1 MGASC
6 KGVLPLC
13 HTCSPSKLDRGNIVI
28 PQSAKIGLMST
39 FSRFLPFLRPYLARM
54 ALAGLLVMGVAAI
67 NLALL
72 RLAGSL
78 WDIITVQ
85 HDQNRMTD
93 MITIFLGLVILQGL
107 CSMGHSYLT
116 AWISQRIIADFR
128 RHLFAHLHTLSVSF
142 FARRRTGEL
151 LSRLMN
157 DVTVIQS
164 VVTETPI
171 DSAKQLVTFV
181 GGITFLLMMNWRL
194 CLLIL
199 ILLPLLVLVAKLF
212 GRKLKSLSTSIQDHT
227 AGMSTLIEE
236 VISGIRIVKSFVQT
250 QREETRFATQV
261 EQTLALTM
269 RKAGVMAVFIPVI
282 SLLTFSAAAAV
293 LWYGGRQVIDGS
305 VSPGDLFAFVL
316 FAGILVGPF
325 SSAARVF
332 AQIREAQGATQR
344 VFEILDTGS
353 EVRDSPTATTLS
365 SVSGHIRADQI
376 GFAYDPRQPVLMD
389 VSFDAKPGELVAIV
403 GPTGAGKTTVMNLL
417 HRFYDPT
424 EGHITIDGHDLRQVT
439 MDSWYRQIAL
449 VPQETILFGGTIL
462 DNIRYGNEKATQE
475 EVVAASRAAH
485 AHDFIMSFPDQYQT
499 IVGEKGI
506 NVSGGQRQ
514 RIAIA
519 RAIVKNPRILLL
531 DEATSALDSESE
543 RLVQEALEQLMKG
556 RTTFVI
562 AHRLTTIQRAD
573 RILVLNKGRLVETGT
588 HAELMSHKGLYQYL
602 YTLRLIELPS

>member
-1 MGASC
+1 
-6 KGVLPLC
+6 
-13 HTCSPSKLDRGNIVI
+13 
-28 PQSAKIGLMST
+28 
-39 FSRFLPFLRPYLARM
+39 
-54 ALAGLLVMGVAAI
+54 MGVAAI

-72 RLAGSL
+72 RLAGTL
-78 WDIITVQ
+78 WDVITVQ
-85 HDQNRMTD
+85 HDQSRMTD
-93 MITIFLGLVILQGL
+93 MITVFLGLVVLQGF

-142 FARRRTGEL
+142 FSRRRTGEL

-157 DVTVIQS
+157 DVTVVQS

-199 ILLPLLVLVAKLF
+199 ILLPLLVLVAKVF
-212 GRKLKSLSTSIQDHT
+212 GRRLKSLSTSIQDHT
-227 AGMSTLIEE
+227 AAMSTLIEE

-250 QREETRFATQV
+250 QREETRFAAQV

-293 LWYGGRQVIDGS
+293 LWYGGRQVIDGN

-316 FAGILVGPF
+316 FAGILIGPF

-353 EVRDSPTATTLS
+353 EVSDSPTATTLS
-365 SVSGHIRADQI
+365 SVSGHIRVEHI
-376 GFAYDPRQPVLMD
+376 GFAYDPRQPVLTD
-389 VSFDAKPGELVAIV
+389 ISFEAKPGELVAIV

-424 EGHITIDGHDLRQVT
+424 EGRITIDGHDLRQVT

-462 DNIRYGNEKATQE
+462 DNIRYGDEKASQE
-475 EVVAASRAAH
+475 EVEAASRAAH
-485 AHDFIMSFPDQYQT
+485 AHDFIMNFPDQYQT

-519 RAIVKNPRILLL
+519 RAIVKNPRVLLL

-588 HAELMSHKGLYQYL
+588 HAELMDHKGLYQYL
-602 YTLRLIELPS
+602 YTLRLIELPT

>member
-1 MGASC
+1 M
-6 KGVLPLC
+6 V
-13 HTCSPSKLDRGNIVI
+13 
-28 PQSAKIGLMST
+28 
-39 FSRFLPFLRPYLARM
+39 
-54 ALAGLLVMGVAAI
+54 LAGLLVMGVAGI

-72 RLAGSL
+72 RLAGTL
-78 WDIITVQ
+78 WDVITVQ
-85 HDQNRMTD
+85 HDQSRMTD
-93 MITIFLGLVILQGL
+93 LITVFLGLVVLQGL

-116 AWISQRIIADFR
+116 AWISQRIVADFR
-128 RHLFAHLHTLSVSF
+128 QHLFAHLHTLSVSF
-142 FARRRTGEL
+142 FAHRRTGEL

-171 DSAKQLVTFV
+171 DSAKQFVTFV
-181 GGITFLLMMNWRL
+181 GGIAFLLTMNWRL

-199 ILLPLLVLVAKLF
+199 VLLPLLVLVAKFF
-212 GRKLKSLSTSIQDHT
+212 GRRLKSLSASIQDQT
-227 AGMSTLIEE
+227 AALSTLIEE

-250 QREETRFATQV
+250 QREETRFAIQV
-261 EQTLALTM
+261 ERTLSTTM
-269 RKAGVMAVFIPVI
+269 QRAGIMAVFIPVI

-316 FAGILVGPF
+316 FAGILIGPF

-344 VFEILDTGS
+344 VFEILDTRS
-353 EVRDSPTATTLS
+353 EVSDSPTAVSLS
-365 SVSGHIRADQI
+365 SVSGHIQAEHI
-376 GFAYDPRQPVLMD
+376 SFAYDPRQPVLTD
-389 VSFDAKPGELVAIV
+389 VSFEAKPGELVAIV

-424 EGHITIDGHDLRQVT
+424 EGRITIDGQDLRQVT
-439 MDSWYRQIAL
+439 MESWYRQIAL

-462 DNIRYGNEKATQE
+462 DNIRYGNREATE
-475 EVVAASRAAH
+475 ENVTAASRAAH
-485 AHDFIMSFPDQYQT
+485 AHDFIMSFPDRYQT
-499 IVGEKGI
+499 IMGEKGI

-588 HAELMSHKGLYQYL
+588 HAELMDRKGLYQYL
-602 YTLRLIELPS
+602 YTLRLTELPS

>member
-1 MGASC
+1 
-6 KGVLPLC
+6 
-13 HTCSPSKLDRGNIVI
+13 
-28 PQSAKIGLMST
+28 MST
-39 FSRFLPFLRPYLARM
+39 FSRFLPFLRPYLSRM
-54 ALAGLLVMGVAAI
+54 VLAGLLVMGVAAI
-67 NLALL
+67 NLTLL
-72 RLAGSL
+72 RLAGTL

-85 HDQNRMTD
+85 RDQPKMTD
-93 MITIFLGLVILQGL
+93 MILILLGLVVLQGL

-128 RHLFAHLHTLSVSF
+128 RHLFGHLHTLSVSF

-171 DSAKQLVTFV
+171 DGAKQLVTFV
-181 GGITFLLMMNWRL
+181 GGITFLLIMNWQL

-199 ILLPLLVLVAKLF
+199 VLLPLLVLAAKFF

-227 AGMSTLIEE
+227 AAMSTLIEE
-236 VISGIRIVKSFVQT
+236 VISGIRVVKSFVQT
-250 QREETRFATQV
+250 QREETRFAEQV
-261 EQTLALTM
+261 EQTLSLTM

-293 LWYGGRQVIDGS
+293 LWYGGQQVIDGS

-316 FAGILVGPF
+316 FAGILIGPF

-332 AQIREAQGATQR
+332 AQVREAQGATQR
-344 VFEILDTGS
+344 VFEILDTRA
-353 EVRDSPTATTLS
+353 EVSDSPTATTLS
-365 SVSGHIRADQI
+365 SISGHIRADHI
-376 GFAYDPRQPVLMD
+376 GFAYDPRRPVLTD
-389 VSFDAKPGELVAIV
+389 VSFEAKPGELIAIV

-424 EGHITIDGHDLRQVT
+424 EGSITIDGQDLRHVT
-439 MDSWYRQIAL
+439 MDSWYRQISL

-531 DEATSALDSESE
+531 DEATSALDGESE

-573 RILVLNKGRLVETGT
+573 RILVFNKGRLVETGT
-588 HAELMSHKGLYQYL
+588 HAELMDQKGLYQYL

>member
-1 MGASC
+1 
-6 KGVLPLC
+6 
-13 HTCSPSKLDRGNIVI
+13 
-28 PQSAKIGLMST
+28 MST
-39 FSRFLPFLRPYLARM
+39 FSRFLPFLKPYLSRM
-54 ALAGLLVMGVAAI
+54 VLAGLLVMGVAAI

-72 RLAGSL
+72 RLAGTL

-85 HDQNRMTD
+85 HDQSRMTD
-93 MITIFLGLVILQGL
+93 LITVFLGLVVLQGL

-128 RHLFAHLHTLSVSF
+128 QHLFAHLHTLSVSF

-171 DSAKQLVTFV
+171 DSAKQLVTFI

-199 ILLPLLVLVAKLF
+199 VLLPLLVLVAKVF

-227 AGMSTLIEE
+227 AAMSTLIEE

-250 QREETRFATQV
+250 QREETRFAAQV

-282 SLLTFSAAAAV
+282 SLLTFAAAAAV

-316 FAGILVGPF
+316 FAGILIGPF

-353 EVRDSPTATTLS
+353 EVSDSPTAATLS
-365 SVSGHIRADQI
+365 SVSGHIRAEHI

-389 VSFDAKPGELVAIV
+389 VSFEAKPGELVAIV

-424 EGHITIDGHDLRQVT
+424 EGHITIDGQDLRQVT

-462 DNIRYGNEKATQE
+462 DNIRYGDGKATQE

-588 HAELMSHKGLYQYL
+588 HAELMDRQGLYRYL
-602 YTLRLIELPS
+602 YTLRLTELPS

>member
-1 MGASC
+1 
-6 KGVLPLC
+6 
-13 HTCSPSKLDRGNIVI
+13 
-28 PQSAKIGLMST
+28 MST
-39 FSRFLPFLRPYLARM
+39 FKRFLPFLKPYFSRM
-54 ALAGLLVMGVAAI
+54 LGAGLLVMVVAAI

-72 RLAGSL
+72 RLAGKL
-78 WDIITVQ
+78 WDVITVQ
-85 HDQNRMTD
+85 RDAERMTEL
-93 MITIFLGLVILQGL
+93 IALFLGLVVLQGL

-116 AWISQRIIADFR
+116 AWVSQHIVADFR
-128 RHLFAHLHTLSVSF
+128 RHLFAHLQTLSVSF

-171 DSAKQLVTFV
+171 DTAKQLVTFV
-181 GGITFLLMMNWRL
+181 GGIAFLLAMNWRL

-199 ILLPLLVLVAKLF
+199 VLLPLLVIVAKFF
-212 GRKLKSLSTSIQDHT
+212 GRRLKSLSTSIQDQT
-227 AGMSTLIEE
+227 AGLSTLIEE

-250 QREETRFATQV
+250 KREETRFSAQIG
-261 EQTLALTM
+261 QTLALTM
-269 RKAGVMAVFIPVI
+269 RRAAIMALFIPVI

-293 LWYGGRQVIDGS
+293 LWYGGRQVIDDA

-316 FAGILVGPF
+316 FAGILIGPF

-332 AQIREAQGATQR
+332 AQIREAQGATER
-344 VFEILDTGS
+344 VFEILDTQSDVGDAPNA
-353 EVRDSPTATTLS
+353 VTLS
-365 SVSGHIRADQI
+365 NVFGHIKVEHVS
-376 GFAYDPRQPVLMD
+376 FAYDPRQPVLTD
-389 VSFDAKPGELVAIV
+389 LSFEALSGELIAIV
-403 GPTGAGKTTVMNLL
+403 GPTGAGKTTVMNLV

-424 EGHITIDGHDLRQVT
+424 DGRITIDGQDLRRVT
-439 MDSWYRQIAL
+439 LESWYRQIAL

-462 DNIRYGNEKATQE
+462 DNIRYGNRDAAEEAVQE
-475 EVVAASRAAH
+475 ASRAAH
-485 AHDFIMSFPDQYQT
+485 AHEFIMGFPDGYLT

-506 NVSGGQRQ
+506 NISGGQRQ

-519 RAIVKNPRILLL
+519 RAILKNPRVLLL

-543 RLVQEALEQLMKG
+543 RLVQEALEELMKG

-573 RILVLNKGRLVETGT
+573 RILVLNRGRLVEAGT
-588 HAELMSHKGLYQYL
+588 HHELMDRQGLYHYL
-602 YTLRLIELPS
+602 YTLRLTELPS

>member
-1 MGASC
+1 
-6 KGVLPLC
+6 
-13 HTCSPSKLDRGNIVI
+13 
-28 PQSAKIGLMST
+28 MST
-39 FSRFLPFLRPYLARM
+39 FKRFLPFLKPYLSRM
-54 ALAGLLVMGVAAI
+54 LFAGLLVMGVAAI

-72 RLAGSL
+72 RLAGNL
-78 WDIITVQ
+78 WDVITVQ
-85 HDQNRMTD
+85 HDAGRMTEL
-93 MITIFLGLVILQGL
+93 IGLFLGLVVLQGL

-116 AWISQRIIADFR
+116 AWVSQHIVADFR
-128 RHLFAHLHTLSVSF
+128 RHLFAHLQTLSVSF

-171 DSAKQLVTFV
+171 DTAKQLVTFV
-181 GGITFLLMMNWRL
+181 GGIAFLLAMNWRL

-199 ILLPLLVLVAKLF
+199 VLLPLLVLVAKFF
-212 GRKLKSLSTSIQDHT
+212 GRRLKSLSTSIQDQT
-227 AGMSTLIEE
+227 AALSTLIEE

-250 QREETRFATQV
+250 KREEARFCLQV
-261 EQTLALTM
+261 GQTLSLTL
-269 RKAGVMAVFIPVI
+269 RRAGILAVFIPVI

-293 LWYGGRQVIDGS
+293 LWYGGRQVIDGA
-305 VSPGDLFAFVL
+305 VSPGELFAFVL
-316 FAGILVGPF
+316 FAGILIGPF

-332 AQIREAQGATQR
+332 AQIREAQGATER
-344 VFEILDTGS
+344 VFEILDTQS
-353 EVRDSPTATTLS
+353 EVRDAPNAMVLS
-365 SVSGHIRADQI
+365 NVSGQI
-376 GFAYDPRQPVLMD
+376 QVEHVNFAYDPRRPVLTD
-389 VSFDAKPGELVAIV
+389 VSFEAKPGELVAIV
-403 GPTGAGKTTVMNLL
+403 GPTGAGKTTVMNLI

-424 EGHITIDGHDLRQVT
+424 EGRITIDGQDLRLVT
-439 MDSWYRQIAL
+439 LESWYRQIAL

-462 DNIRYGNEKATQE
+462 DNIRYGNRDADE
-475 EVVAASRAAH
+475 EAVKEASRAAH
-485 AHDFIMSFPDQYQT
+485 AHEFIMSFPDGYQT

-506 NVSGGQRQ
+506 TISGGQRQ
-514 RIAIA
+514 RIALA
-519 RAIVKNPRILLL
+519 RAILKNPRILLL

-588 HAELMSHKGLYQYL
+588 HNELMARQGLYHYL
-602 YTLRLIELPS
+602 YTLRLTEVPS

>member
-1 MGASC
+1 
-6 KGVLPLC
+6 
-13 HTCSPSKLDRGNIVI
+13 
-28 PQSAKIGLMST
+28 MST
-39 FSRFLPFLRPYLARM
+39 FSRFLPFLRPYLSRM
-54 ALAGLLVMGVAAI
+54 VLAGLLVMGVAAI

-85 HDQNRMTD
+85 HDQSRMTD
-93 MITIFLGLVILQGL
+93 MITVFLGLVILQGF

-128 RHLFAHLHTLSVSF
+128 RHLFGHLHTLSVSF

-171 DSAKQLVTFV
+171 DSAKQLVTFI
-181 GGITFLLMMNWRL
+181 GGIAFLLTMNWRL

-199 ILLPLLVLVAKLF
+199 VLLPLLVLVAKLF

-227 AGMSTLIEE
+227 AAMSTLIEE

-344 VFEILDTGS
+344 VFEILDTRS
-353 EVRDSPTATTLS
+353 EVIDSPTATPLS
-365 SVSGHIRADQI
+365 SVSGHIRVDHI

-389 VSFDAKPGELVAIV
+389 VSFDAKPGELIAIV

-424 EGHITIDGHDLRQVT
+424 EGYITVDGHDLHHVT

-462 DNIRYGNEKATQE
+462 DNIRYGNEKASQE

-519 RAIVKNPRILLL
+519 RAIVKNPQILLL
-531 DEATSALDSESE
+531 DEATSALDGESE
-543 RLVQEALEQLMKG
+543 RLIQEALERLMKG

-588 HAELMSHKGLYQYL
+588 HAELMERKGLYQYL

>member
-1 MGASC
+1 
-6 KGVLPLC
+6 
-13 HTCSPSKLDRGNIVI
+13 
-28 PQSAKIGLMST
+28 MST
-39 FSRFLPFLRPYLARM
+39 FSRFLPFLKPYLSRM
-54 ALAGLLVMGVAAI
+54 VLAGLLVMGVAAI

-72 RLAGSL
+72 RLAGTL

-85 HDQNRMTD
+85 HDQSRMTD
-93 MITIFLGLVILQGL
+93 LIAVFLGLVVLQGL

-116 AWISQRIIADFR
+116 AWISQRIVADFR

-171 DSAKQLVTFV
+171 DGAKQLVTFV
-181 GGITFLLMMNWRL
+181 GGITFLLTMNWRL

-199 ILLPLLVLVAKLF
+199 VLLPLLVLVAKFF
-212 GRKLKSLSTSIQDHT
+212 GRRLKSLSTSIQDQT
-227 AGMSTLIEE
+227 AALSTLIEE

-250 QREETRFATQV
+250 QREETRFAAQV

-269 RKAGVMAVFIPVI
+269 QRAGVMAVFIPVI

-316 FAGILVGPF
+316 FAGILIGPF

-344 VFEILDTGS
+344 VFEILDTRS
-353 EVRDSPTATTLS
+353 EVSDSPAATSLS
-365 SVSGHIRADQI
+365 TVSGHIRAEHVN
-376 GFAYDPRQPVLMD
+376 FAYDPRQPVLTD
-389 VSFDAKPGELVAIV
+389 VSFEAKPGELVAIV

-424 EGHITIDGHDLRQVT
+424 EGHISVDGQDLHQVT

-462 DNIRYGNEKATQE
+462 DNIRYGDREATQE
-475 EVVAASRAAH
+475 EVVAASRSAH

-519 RAIVKNPRILLL
+519 RAILKNPRILLL

-588 HAELMSHKGLYQYL
+588 HAELMDRKGLYQYL

>member
-1 MGASC
+1 
-6 KGVLPLC
+6 
-13 HTCSPSKLDRGNIVI
+13 
-28 PQSAKIGLMST
+28 MST
-39 FSRFLPFLRPYLARM
+39 FSRFLPFLKPYLSRM
-54 ALAGLLVMGVAAI
+54 VLAGLLVMGVAAI

-72 RLAGSL
+72 RLAGTL

-85 HDQNRMTD
+85 HDQSRMTD
-93 MITIFLGLVILQGL
+93 LIAVFLGLVVLQGL

-116 AWISQRIIADFR
+116 AWISQRIVADFR

-181 GGITFLLMMNWRL
+181 GGIAFLLTMNWRL

-199 ILLPLLVLVAKLF
+199 VLLPLLVLVAKFF
-212 GRKLKSLSTSIQDHT
+212 GRRLKSLSTSIQDQT
-227 AGMSTLIEE
+227 AVLSTLIEE
-236 VISGIRIVKSFVQT
+236 VISGIRIVKSFVQS
-250 QREETRFATQV
+250 RHEETRFAAQV
-261 EQTLALTM
+261 EQTLTLAM
-269 RKAGVMAVFIPVI
+269 RRAGTMAVFIPVI

-293 LWYGGRQVIDGS
+293 LWYGGHQVIDGS

-316 FAGILVGPF
+316 FAGILIGPF

-344 VFEILDTGS
+344 VFEILDTHS
-353 EVRDSPTATTLS
+353 EVSDSPTALS
-365 SVSGHIRADQI
+365 LSTVSGHIQLEHVS
-376 GFAYDPRQPVLMD
+376 FAYDPRQPVLTD
-389 VSFDAKPGELVAIV
+389 VSFEAKPGELIAIV

-424 EGHITIDGHDLRQVT
+424 EGHITIDGQDLRQVT

-462 DNIRYGNEKATQE
+462 DNIRYGDREATE
-475 EVVAASRAAH
+475 ETVVAASRAAH

-506 NVSGGQRQ
+506 NMSGGQRQ

-588 HAELMSHKGLYQYL
+588 HAELMDRKGLYQYL